1 MAQWLR
7 YVHQGAAGF
16 GTLTGTVGAVGSVDA
31 MGSVVAAIEVHEGDM
46 FSGAISTGRTLPLA
60 EVQLL
65 APCVPTKMP
74 ALWNNFYAR
83 AAKEGIPL
91 PADPLYFL
99 KGNNSF
105 CAHGDVIKKPAHFN
119 GKVVFEGELGVVIG
133 KRMTKVS
140 ETDAASH
147 IFGYT
152 CINDVTAA
160 DILRMD
166 KTFEQWVRAKS
177 FDTFC
182 PIGPVITTGIDPSQL
197 IVKSILIVDGV
208 EQERQNYPVA
218 DMIFSPIKLASLI
231 SRDMTLEP
239 GDIIACGTSVG
250 AGAMKPGQV
259 IRIEIPGVGTL
270 ENRYE
275 A

>member
-7 YVHQGAAGF
+7 FSHGGTVGF
-16 GTLTGTVGAVGSVDA
+16 GTLEGSR
-31 MGSVVAAIEVHEGDM
+31 IEVHAGDM
-46 FSGAISTGRTLPLA
+46 FAGAMPTGHTLALA
-60 EVQLL
+60 DVNLL

-105 CAHGDVIKKPAHFN
+105 CAHGTVIRKPAHFN
-119 GKVVFEGELGVVIG
+119 GKVVFEGELGIVIG
-133 KRMTKVS
+133 KRMCNVP
-140 ETDAASH
+140 EADAAQY

-152 CINDVTAA
+152 CVNDVTAA

-166 KTFEQWVRAKS
+166 KTFEQWVRSKS

-182 PIGPVITTGIDPSQL
+182 PIGPVITTGVDPMEL
-197 IVKSILIVDGV
+197 VVKAILVQPNGDV
-208 EQERQNYPVA
+208 QERQNYPVA
-218 DMIFSPIKLASLI
+218 DMIFPPVTLASLI

-250 AGAMKPGQV
+250 AGAMKPGST
-259 IRIEIPGVGTL
+259 IRIAIDGVGLL
-270 ENRYE
+270 ENRFE
-275 A
+275 V

>member
-1 MAQWLR
+1 MTCWLR
-7 YVHQGAAGF
+7 YSHRGDMGF
-16 GTLTGTVGAVGSVDA
+16 GTLDGTLADGIIHVHRGNLFDAPTATGA
-31 MGSVVAAIEVHEGDM
+31 
-46 FSGAISTGRTLPLA
+46 TLSAA
-60 EVQLL
+60 EVALL
-65 APCVPTKMP
+65 APCVPSKMP
-74 ALWNNFYAR
+74 ALWNNFHAR
-83 AAKEGIPL
+83 AAKEGLPL

-105 CAHGDVIKKPAHFN
+105 CAHGTVIRKPAHFD
-119 GKVVFEGELGVVIG
+119 GKVVFEGELGIVIG
-133 KRMTKVS
+133 RRMTNVA
-140 ETDAASH
+140 EADAPAH

-152 CINDVTAA
+152 CVNDVTAA

-166 KTFEQWVRAKS
+166 KTFEQWVRSKS

-182 PIGPVITTGIDPSQL
+182 PIGPGIVTGIDPAGL
-197 IVKSILIVDGV
+197 VVKSVLVQPDGQV
-208 EQERQNYPVA
+208 QERQNYPVS
-218 DMIFSPIKLASLI
+218 DMIFSPAQLASLI

-250 AGAMKPGQV
+250 AGAMKPGST
-259 IRIEIPGVGTL
+259 IRIEIPGVGVL

>member
-7 YVHQGAAGF
+7 YAHQGVTGF
-16 GTLTGTVGAVGSVDA
+16 GTVESNPAGVLSAADA
-31 MGSVVAAIEVHEGDM
+31 IIQVFEGDM
-46 FSGAISTGRTLPLA
+46 FAGARASDRTLRLA
-60 EVQLL
+60 DVKLL

-133 KRMTKVS
+133 KRMTNVS
-140 ETDAASH
+140 EADAPAH

-152 CINDVTAA
+152 CVNDVTAA

-182 PIGPVITTGIDPSQL
+182 PIGPVITTGIDPAGLS
-197 IVKSILIVDGV
+197 VKSILIVDGV

-218 DMIFSPIKLASLI
+218 DMIFSPVKLASLI

-259 IRIEIPGVGTL
+259 IRIDIPGVGTL

>member
-1 MAQWLR
+1 MTLWLR
-7 YVHQGAAGF
+7 YGYGNGTGF
-16 GTLTGTVGAVGSVDA
+16 GTLEPGTSGG
-31 MGSVVAAIEVHEGDM
+31 IIHVHAGDM
-46 FSGAISTGRTLPLA
+46 FDAPAPTGQTLRLD
-60 EVQLL
+60 EVKLL
-65 APCVPTKMP
+65 APCVPAKMP

-133 KRMTKVS
+133 RRMTNVS
-140 ETDAASH
+140 ETDAAAH

-182 PIGPVITTGIDPSQL
+182 PIGPVIVTGIDPAQL
-197 IVKSILIVDGV
+197 SVKSILIVDGV

-218 DMIFSPIKLASLI
+218 DMIFPPLKLASLI

-259 IRIEIPGVGTL
+259 IRIEITGVGTL